1 MKIAFLNDVA
11 YEYAVGSTN
20 ALGGSERN
28 IWFHSRALAAA
39 GWSVIIGVRAVLRE
53 GERRV
58 IDGVEYVGI
67 GRSQILMAWY
77 RFLSSE
83 RPDWLYWAGASHLL
97 GPLVEIAKLAGVRT
111 VFHAAFDAHV
121 QPRRALVRR
130 SRWWLLYAWGLWR
143 AERIF
148 VQHSGQLSML
158 HPRLLPKAR
167 ILPKVCR
174 LPPAMQPHSQRQEY
188 VAWVATLREHK
199 RPDVLIDIARRA
211 PDVRFIVCGGPTD
224 YCTPPGYGMR
234 IVETL
239 TKLPNVD
246 YRGRVSSDEAMKV
259 ITNAA
264 LLLCTSDEEG
274 FPNTFTQAWSSGTPI
289 VTLKVDPD
297 SIIEKRGLGTV
308 SGTIDVAVGDISAL
322 LASVDRREEI
332 ATLARRYILEHHNEA
347 VVVGIFTD
355 ALSIL
360 GGNDAP
366 SDQLGQAGRIRRSMR
381 SVPTELEQ

>member
-39 GWSVIIGVRAVLRE
+39 GWSVKIGVRGALRD
-53 GERRV
+53 GERRA
-58 IDGVEYVGI
+58 IEGVEYVGI
-67 GRSQILMAWY
+67 GHEQILVAWY

-83 RPDWLYWAGASHLL
+83 RPDWLYWVGASHLW

-111 VFHAAFDAHV
+111 VFYAAFDAHA

-130 SRWWLLYAWGLWR
+130 SRWWPLYAWGLWR
-143 AERIF
+143 ADKIF

-158 HPRLLPKAR
+158 HPRLRAKAC
-167 ILPKVCR
+167 ILPKVCP
-174 LPPAMQPHSQRQEY
+174 LPPAMQPHSKRQEY
-188 VAWVATLREHK
+188 VAWVATLRQHK

-224 YCTPPGYGMR
+224 YQTPAGYGMR
-234 IVETL
+234 VVETL

-246 YRGRVSSDEAMKV
+246 YRGRVGPEEAMGV
-259 ITNAA
+259 IADAA

-289 VTLKVDPD
+289 VSLKVDPD
-297 SIIEKRGLGTV
+297 SIIEKMGLGAVSRTV
-308 SGTIDVAVGDISAL
+308 DVAVADINAL
-322 LASVDRREEI
+322 MASVDRREEI
-332 ATLARRYILEHHNEA
+332 ALRARRYISEKHNEA
-347 VVVGIFTD
+347 VVVEIFNN
-355 ALSIL
+355 ALCTGRRCSKQR
-360 GGNDAP
+360 DVRHAP
-366 SDQLGQAGRIRRSMR
+366 ADLKQ
-381 SVPTELEQ
+381 